1 VEKQGKKRV
10 AFLYRWDYNE
20 ANPVFSEVGT
30 MNRNVLTTASF
41 AFPAGLYLY
50 YMYAGHFV
58 MEKEG

>member
-1 VEKQGKKRV
+1 
-10 AFLYRWDYNE
+10 
-20 ANPVFSEVGT
+20 

-50 YMYAGHFV
+50 HMDAAHLV